1 MARQAVL
8 KTTQVAGTSVLPNQ
22 LVGDTRQDEFKRSVI
37 ERRNWLTLAN
47 NDRNLALRIFDR
59 LSRESYG
66 QLNREQFIINEL
78 DFEIQL
84 AKAGGFTT
92 IMDYYL
98 SELALYPLMWEA
110 RSIRK
115 RD

>member
-8 KTTQVAGTSVLPNQ
+8 KTTQVAGTSVISNQ
-22 LVGDTRQDEFKRSVI
+22 LIGDTRQDTFKKSVVDL
-37 ERRNWLTLAN
+37 RNRLTLAY

-66 QLNREQFIINEL
+66 QVNRERFIINEL

-84 AKAGGFTT
+84 AQAGDFTT
-92 IMDYYL
+92 MMNYYL
-98 SELALYPLMWEA
+98 NELALYPLIWEA

-115 RD
+115 RN